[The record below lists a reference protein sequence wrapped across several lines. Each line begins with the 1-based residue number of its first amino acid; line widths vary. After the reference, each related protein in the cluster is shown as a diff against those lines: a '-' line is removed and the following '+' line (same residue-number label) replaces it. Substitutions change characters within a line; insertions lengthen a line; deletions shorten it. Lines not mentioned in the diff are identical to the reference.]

1 MKKIV
6 RLSAEKFSRYVS
18 PALLATILVAVISG
32 VLLFVPPIHGY
43 ADNGDF
49 YRAMLSNG
57 IYRLPSKHA
66 WAIDY
71 VITKFGIFQYFN
83 EYGTIAFSS
92 QSIFIRIA
100 VIINKIFYSSK
111 VFDIRFLGLLYYVLY
126 LGAIYLLTKSVVYPY
141 KRLRSYMIAL
151 LIVFIFADSSF
162 TLYFNSFFAEP
173 VMYIFMIYAFASIM
187 LLAKGCY
194 KNNWPMMIL
203 FFISTILIITDKSQ
217 NAPLALSFI
226 VISIGMMF
234 LPHFNARRF
243 AVGLGIVVLSFTGV
257 FTYVAINKEFND
269 VNQYKAFTH
278 GVLMET
284 NDPSKKIAKL
294 GIYEQFALLREEN
307 YYVKTYTG
315 VKATDEDVQKNL
327 LTKNGIGWTV
337 KYYVHNPKQAGALLD
352 LATKDIMITQVKA
365 VGDYTRDSGHKPGE
379 QVRYFTLY
387 SDYMGSFFPGK
398 FAFICLLSVA
408 LIITYGVA
416 MYNDLKK
423 NRPHGVMRFLLV
435 FGLITMILFVPIIS
449 IVGDGDADLAKH
461 LFIIPVSLN
470 LIFVL
475 FISDILHHRLWDT
488 EAREEFLDRAK

>member
-1 MKKIV
+1 MKKSLNV
-6 RLSAEKFSRYVS
+6 FAKKFSDLIS
-18 PALLATILVAVISG
+18 PALLATILVAIISG
-32 VLLFVPPIHGY
+32 VLLFVPPINGY

-57 IYRLPSKHA
+57 IYRLPSKHP

-100 VIINKIFYSSK
+100 VMINKLFYSSK
-111 VFDIRFLGLLYYVLY
+111 VFDIRFLGLLYYFLY
-126 LGAIYLLTKSVVYPY
+126 LGSIYLLTKSVVYPY
-141 KRLRSYMIAL
+141 KKLRSYAVS
-151 LIVFIFADSSF
+151 LIIVLIFADSSF

-194 KNNWPMMIL
+194 KKNWPMMLL
-203 FFISTILIITDKSQ
+203 FFISTIIIITDKSQ
-217 NAPLALSFI
+217 NAPLTLSFI
-226 VISIGMMF
+226 LISFGMMF

-243 AVGLGIVVLSFTGV
+243 AVGVGMVVLIFTGV

-284 NDPSKKIAKL
+284 NDPSKNIAKL
-294 GIYEQFALLREEN
+294 GIDEQFALLREEN
-307 YYVKTYTG
+307 YYPKTYTA
-315 VKATDEDVQKNL
+315 VRATNKSVQKNL
-327 LTKNGIGWTV
+327 LAKNGIGWTV
-337 KYYVHNPKQAGALLD
+337 KYYAHNPKQAGALLD

-365 VGDYTRDSGHKPGE
+365 VGDFTRGSGHKPGE
-379 QVRYFTLY
+379 QVKYFTLY

-398 FAFICLLSVA
+398 FAFICLLTVA
-408 LIITYGVA
+408 LILTYGVA

-423 NRPHGVMRFLLV
+423 KRPMGVMRFFLVLGLLT
-435 FGLITMILFVPIIS
+435 IILFVPIIS

-461 LFIIPVSLN
+461 LFIIPVCLN
-470 LIFVL
+470 FIFIL
-475 FISDILHHRLWDT
+475 FISDILHHRLWNT
-488 EAREEFLDRAK
+488 EAREEFLDHAK

>member
-1 MKKIV
+1 LKKIV
-6 RLSAEKFSRYVS
+6 RILVEKFSRYIS
-18 PALLATILVAVISG
+18 PALLATILAAIISG
-32 VLLFVPPIHGY
+32 IILFMPPIHGY

-92 QSIFIRIA
+92 QSLFIRIA
-100 VIINKIFYSSK
+100 VILNKLLYSSR
-111 VFDIRFLGLLYYVLY
+111 VFDIRFLGALYYVLY

-141 KRLRSYMIAL
+141 RRLRSYIVAL
-151 LIVFIFADSSF
+151 IIVFIFADSSF

-173 VMYIFMIYAFASIM
+173 VMYIFMIYAFAAIM

-194 KNNWPMMIL
+194 KNNWPMMLL
-203 FFISTILIITDKSQ
+203 FFISTIIVITDKSQ

-226 VISIGMMF
+226 VIAMGMMF
-234 LPHFNARRF
+234 LPHFNSRRF
-243 AVGLGIVVLSFTGV
+243 AVGLGMLVLIFTGG

-269 VNQYKAFTH
+269 VNQYKSFTH

-284 NDPSKKIAKL
+284 NDPSKKISKL
-294 GIYEQFALLREEN
+294 GIDEQFALLREEN
-307 YYVKTYTG
+307 YYPKTYTA
-315 VKATDEDVQKNL
+315 VKATNKSVQRNL
-327 LTKNGIGWTV
+327 LTKNGIVWTV
-337 KYYVHNPKQAGALLD
+337 DYYVHNPKQAGALLD

-365 VGDYTRDSGHKPGE
+365 VGDYTRNSGHKPGE

-387 SDYMGSFFPGK
+387 SDYMGGFFPGK
-398 FAFICLLSVA
+398 FAFVCLLAVG
-408 LIITYGVA
+408 LTITYGVA

-423 NRPHGVMRFLLV
+423 NRPHGVMRFFLV
-435 FGLITMILFVPIIS
+435 FGLITIVLFVPVIS

-475 FISDILHHRLWDT
+475 FISDILHHRLWNT

>member
-1 MKKIV
+1 MKSVAK
-6 RLSAEKFSRYVS
+6 KFNSYIS
-18 PALLATILVAVISG
+18 PALFATILVAIISG

-57 IYRLPSKHA
+57 IYRLPSKHS
-66 WAIDY
+66 WALDY
-71 VITKFGIFQYFN
+71 VVTKFGIFQYFN

-100 VIINKIFYSSK
+100 VVLNKIFYSSK
-111 VFDIRFLGLLYYVLY
+111 IFDIRFLGALYYVLY
-126 LGAIYLLTKSVVYPY
+126 LGAIYLLTKSLVYPY
-141 KRLRSYMIAL
+141 RRFRSYMIAL
-151 LIVFIFADSSF
+151 LVVFMFADSSF

-173 VMYIFMIYAFASIM
+173 VMCIFMLYTFAAIM

-194 KNNWPMMIL
+194 KNNWPMMLL
-203 FFISTILIITDKSQ
+203 FFVSTILIITDKSQ

-226 VISIGMMF
+226 AMSLGMMF

-243 AVGLGIVVLSFTGV
+243 AVGLGMVVLVFTGA
-257 FTYVAINKEFND
+257 FTYFAINKEFND

-284 NDPSKKIAKL
+284 SDPSKKISKL
-294 GIYEQFALLREEN
+294 GIDEQFALLQEEN
-307 YYVKTYTG
+307 YYPKTYTS
-315 VKATDEDVQKNL
+315 VKATNKDVQDKL
-327 LTKNGIGWTV
+327 LSKSGISWTV
-337 KYYVHNPKQAGALLD
+337 KYYANNPRQAGALLD
-352 LATKDIMITQVKA
+352 LASKDIMITQVKA
-365 VGDYTRDSGHKPGE
+365 VGDYTRGSGHKPGE

-387 SDYMGSFFPGK
+387 SDYMSSFFPAK
-398 FAFICLLSVA
+398 YAFLCLLLV
-408 LIITYGVA
+408 YGVA

-423 NRPHGVMRFLLV
+423 KRPHGVMRFFLV

-461 LFIIPVSLN
+461 LFIVPVSLN
-470 LIFVL
+470 LIFIL
-475 FISDILHHRLWDT
+475 FISDVLHHRLWDT